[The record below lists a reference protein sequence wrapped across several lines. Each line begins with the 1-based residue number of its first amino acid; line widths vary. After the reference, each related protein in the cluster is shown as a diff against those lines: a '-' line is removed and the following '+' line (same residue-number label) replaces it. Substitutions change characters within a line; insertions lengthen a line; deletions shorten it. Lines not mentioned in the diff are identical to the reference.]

1 MKYYFAEKVD
11 FHNGVE
17 TEDVD
22 VSNCNTVLTSMQQA
36 GSDETVSGELEN
48 SEVGDNELDR
58 NFIEESHQMDFE
70 NNNAPHLTQGRIVD
84 YDETSDGDNR

>member
-1 MKYYFAEKVD
+1 MKYYFAETVD

-22 VSNCNTVLTSMQQA
+22 VSNCKTVLTSVQQA
-36 GSDETVSGELEN
+36 GSDETVSGEVEN

-58 NFIEESHQMDFE
+58 NLMEESHQMDVE
-70 NNNAPHLTQGRIVD
+70 NNNAPHLTQGLL
-84 YDETSDGDNR
+84 